1 MLAPAPKGSCE
12 VFLIAPSMG
21 IRLQHRWEPDCSPSG
36 NARKME
42 RLPAAWT
49 QGDYDQRGKVDKE
62 PALHTAEDASPRE
75 LWGASWRLLLTLAA
89 LGLLVV
95 PLIREF
101 PLGQS
106 TRTALLA
113 WLLVGLALYWLYA
126 GMGYRPLLLL
136 QLMLFST
143 AAALLSTKLL
153 LVVIDINRLTV
164 LRYVARGLILV
175 GAGCAFANL
184 GAMLIT
190 LWRRSRDDPGISGSQ
205 RGR

>member
-1 MLAPAPKGSCE
+1 M
-12 VFLIAPSMG
+12 
-21 IRLQHRWEPDCSPSG
+21 
-36 NARKME
+36 
-42 RLPAAWT
+42 
-49 QGDYDQRGKVDKE
+49 
-62 PALHTAEDASPRE
+62 
-75 LWGASWRLLLTLAA
+75 LAA

-95 PLIREF
+95 PLIREL

-106 TRTALLA
+106 TRIGMVA

-136 QLMLFST
+136 QLMLFSS

-153 LVVIDINRLTV
+153 LVAIDIRTLTV

-184 GAMLIT
+184 LAMLIT
-190 LWRRSRDDPGISGSQ
+190 LWRRSRSGPGTPGTQ
-205 RGR
+205 RP